1 MKELFSNNAEGTL
14 SAGITDV
21 DTTIT
26 LVDQPGAHKL
36 AEVLQGESFQRATL
50 TDSNAPGAV
59 EIVHITDR
67 VGLTLTIARGLES
80 TAPVAW
86 SAGAK
91 ISARV
96 TAEMLGSFV
105 KKEADFFNPGAEAD
119 GTNFGL
125 IGYPLIKHKF
135 PKVLN
140 APTFDWHRAGN
151 SVAAAGG
158 SVFVD
163 LGVAPAWAS
172 ANYQHGDVVV
182 PAVANGYQYW
192 ASTNAGF
199 LSNATADFSTPGDAV
214 PFMSGGT
221 QYGAWIP
228 TALPLDFSVR
238 FPTGALLVVEEV
250 GFISTNASATT
261 VPAVSIGGNIDSG
274 TPDKT
279 RFANAVSLSQISSA
293 GGMQIHRIPVAA
305 GGALVDEI
313 TFRLDAAA
321 TGGPFRGR
329 FYWRGFF
336 VEQP

>member
-1 MKELFSNNAEGTL
+1 
-14 SAGITDV
+14 
-21 DTTIT
+21 
-26 LVDQPGAHKL
+26 
-36 AEVLQGESFQRATL
+36 VLQGESFQRATL

-151 SVAAAGG
+151 SLAAAGG

-293 GGMQIHRIPVAA
+293 ALHAA
-305 GGALVDEI
+305 AAPC
-313 TFRLDAAA
+313 RLGIAVTGSAAASASAAA
-321 TGGPFRGR
+321 TMAAWCGASPAALTRAPARRSTRSAKAWPTGGRTKRSSVGM
-329 FYWRGFF
+329 G
-336 VEQP
+336 